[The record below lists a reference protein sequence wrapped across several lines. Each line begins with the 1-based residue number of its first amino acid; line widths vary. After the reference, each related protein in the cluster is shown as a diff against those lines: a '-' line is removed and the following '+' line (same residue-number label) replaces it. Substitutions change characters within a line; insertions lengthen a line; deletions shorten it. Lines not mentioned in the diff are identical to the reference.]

1 MSDEN
6 IQHLPEKQQQELKS
20 KFLGLRQG
28 LVAVGNCRHLLP
40 PHCVAFTKKYREF
53 RFCESDVVIATFP
66 RSGTTWTQEI
76 VWTMRNGLDFNAAS
90 NVSLD
95 FRSPFLEFDSLHP
108 LHKDLNENL
117 VTSFLSRHPN
127 EDPRLGGVFL
137 QLAELASTPRTIKT
151 HLPFSLLPDLLGT
164 CKVVY
169 VARNPRDVCVSYYH
183 HQKSLKVA
191 EFIGDF
197 PDFVDLWCRDL
208 CLQAPYWDHLKE
220 AWERRQHP
228 NFLFLFYEDMK
239 ENLMKELK
247 RLDAFLGTG
256 LTEDQLRQVA
266 EHTGISHMKNR
277 SSVNPGSSSYSEQA
291 LKEGRR
297 DFIRKGTTG
306 DWTNYFNPELEAKFQ
321 VWMKK
326 GGEVAEEIPFKYQI
340 QQTETTELVEC
351 K

>member
-1 MSDEN
+1 MK
-6 IQHLPEKQQQELKS
+6 HL
-20 KFLGLRQG
+20 F
-28 LVAVGNCRHLLP
+28 CLL
-40 PHCVAFTKKYREF
+40 
-53 RFCESDVVIATFP
+53 
-66 RSGTTWTQEI
+66 
-76 VWTMRNGLDFNAAS
+76 L
-90 NVSLD
+90 
-95 FRSPFLEFDSLHP
+95 
-108 LHKDLNENL
+108 
-117 VTSFLSRHPN
+117 
-127 EDPRLGGVFL
+127 
-137 QLAELASTPRTIKT
+137 
-151 HLPFSLLPDLLGT
+151 
-164 CKVVY
+164 KVVY

-306 DWTNYFNPELEAKFQ
+306 DWTNYFNPELEAKFE